1 MQRHEL
7 APEFQPRNLA
17 TRGPLHLLDQLD
29 PATTAHLVVD
39 MQNGFLRPGAL
50 LEVPEARAVVPQ
62 INAISAALRAAGG
75 MVAFTRFAWKPDE
88 ARLWDAFYRRFLNP
102 ERAARQQEAFAPG
115 APDLQLWDGLDI
127 APGDLVVD
135 KTRYSAF
142 ITGTC
147 DLHEILQARGI
158 RTLIISGTMTNCCCR
173 STARDAMQYGY
184 DVIFASDANATL
196 TALEQETT
204 LMNLALLFAEVAPS
218 RAIQSALS
226 R

>member
-7 APEFQPRNLA
+7 TPDYQPRNLA
-17 TRGPLHLLDQLD
+17 TRGPLHLLADLA
-29 PATTAHLVVD
+29 PATTAHLVID
-39 MQNGFLRPGAL
+39 MQNGFMRQGAL
-50 LEVPEARAVVPQ
+50 LEVPDARAVVPQ

-75 MVAFTRFAWKPDE
+75 MVAFTRFAWRPDE

-102 ERAARQQEAFAPG
+102 DRAARQQAAFAPG
-115 APDLQLWDGLDI
+115 AADLQLWDGLEVTE
-127 APGDLVVD
+127 GDLVVD

-142 ITGTC
+142 ISGTC
-147 DLHEILQARGI
+147 DLHERLQARGI
-158 RTLIISGTMTNCCCR
+158 RTLIISGTMTNCCCE

-184 DVIFASDANATL
+184 DVVFVADTNATL

-204 LMNLALLFAEVAPS
+204 LMNLALLFAEVVPA
-218 RAIQSALS
+218 AGVLAALA

>member
-17 TRGPLHLLDQLD
+17 TRGPLHPLDQLD

-88 ARLWDAFYRRFLNP
+88 ARSANVIPCGLPISWNHRQSIP
-102 ERAARQQEAFAPG
+102 ERTAQF
-115 APDLQLWDGLDI
+115 
-127 APGDLVVD
+127 
-135 KTRYSAF
+135 
-142 ITGTC
+142 
-147 DLHEILQARGI
+147 LHQ
-158 RTLIISGTMTNCCCR
+158 
-173 STARDAMQYGY
+173 
-184 DVIFASDANATL
+184 
-196 TALEQETT
+196 
-204 LMNLALLFAEVAPS
+204 
-218 RAIQSALS
+218 
-226 R
+226 

>member
-7 APEFQPRNLA
+7 APAFQPRNFA
-17 TRGPLHLLDQLD
+17 TRGALHLLEQLD
-29 PATTAHLVVD
+29 PTTTAHLVID
-39 MQNGFLRPGAL
+39 MQNGFMRPGAL
-50 LEVPEARAVVPQ
+50 LEVPSARAIVPQ
-62 INAISAALRAAGG
+62 VNAISAALRAAGG

-88 ARLWDAFYRRFLNP
+88 AQLWDAFYRRFLHP

-115 APDLQLWDGLDI
+115 APDLQLWDGLDV
-127 APGDLVVD
+127 GSKDLVVD

-147 DLHEILQARGI
+147 DLHEKLQAHGI
-158 RTLIISGTMTNCCCR
+158 HTLIITGTMTNCCCE

-184 DVIFASDANATL
+184 DVVFASDANATL
-196 TALEQETT
+196 TDLEQETT
-204 LMNLALLFAEVAPS
+204 LMNLALLFAEVVPS
-218 RAIQSALS
+218 AAILSALS

>member
-88 ARLWDAFYRRFLNP
+88 VRLWDAFYRRFLNP

-142 ITGTC
+142 ITSTC

-158 RTLIISGTMTNCCCR
+158 RTLIISGTMTNCCCE

>member
-147 DLHEILQARGI
+147 DLHEILQARAI
-158 RTLIISGTMTNCCCR
+158 RTLIISGTMTNCCCE

>member
-147 DLHEILQARGI
+147 DLHEILQARAI
-158 RTLIISGTMTNCCCR
+158 RTLIITGTMTNCCCE

>member
-158 RTLIISGTMTNCCCR
+158 RTLIISGTMTNCCCE